1 MLDSPPGMES
11 SRLYVKIRRKRLE
24 ISPAE
29 RDLWVWADGVCLGVR
44 TERENKKG
52 IEQRHRLLAFFCKG
66 GIHHT
71 SINKVQAVSPK
82 DCPLESRDFREE
94 AGL

>member
-29 RDLWVWADGVCLGVR
+29 RDLRVWADGVCLGVR
-44 TERENKKG
+44 TERENKGDRAKAQAACVFLQRWNSSYFHKQGASCISKG
-52 IEQRHRLLAFFCKG
+52 LSPGEQRL
-66 GIHHT
+66 
-71 SINKVQAVSPK
+71 
-82 DCPLESRDFREE
+82 
-94 AGL
+94 